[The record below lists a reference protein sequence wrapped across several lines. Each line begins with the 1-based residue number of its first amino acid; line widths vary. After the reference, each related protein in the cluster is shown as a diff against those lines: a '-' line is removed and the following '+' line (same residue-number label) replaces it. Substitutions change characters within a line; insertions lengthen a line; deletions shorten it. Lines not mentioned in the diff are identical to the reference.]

1 MKGEYEMAGA
11 NQWGNLEQ
19 LIDRAE
25 SGGGTVGI
33 SISAS
38 NGLSF
43 GYNEQR
49 MFKAASTVKIPIM
62 IQIFRRIDRGELTLD
77 QEYTV
82 TSGVHTMGSGVLHEM
97 HDGLVVTI
105 QDLLYLMMSISDN
118 TATNILIDMAGMDD
132 VNATM
137 RELGME
143 KSTLG
148 RKMQGKA
155 ASGKQSENWAAPAE
169 YADLVQKLL
178 AGEAASP
185 ESCEK
190 MVAIL
195 EQQQNGRRIGRYIPE
210 EGVRWGSKTGS
221 ITGVTN
227 DVGFV
232 TSSAG
237 TVVVSVYCEDL
248 PDQHVGEQLIGDV
261 AREAVVIAGVAEPL
275 RTS

>member
-1 MKGEYEMAGA
+1 MTDA
-11 NQWGNLEQ
+11 NQWDNLQQ
-19 LIDRAE
+19 LIDQAE
-25 SGGGTVGI
+25 SGGGTVGVAI
-33 SISAS
+33 TGS

-43 GYNEQR
+43 SHNER
-49 MFKAASTVKIPIM
+49 RLFKAASTVKIPIM

-82 TSGVHTMGSGVLHEM
+82 TSDVHTMGSGVLHEM
-97 HDGLVVTI
+97 HDGLVVTL

-118 TATNILIDMAGMDD
+118 TATNILIDMAGMAE

-137 RELGME
+137 RELGMAE
-143 KSTLG
+143 STLG

-155 ASGKQSENWAAPAE
+155 AAGKQSENWAAPAE
-169 YADLVQKLL
+169 YADLVQRLL
-178 AGEAASP
+178 AGEVSSP
-185 ESCEK
+185 ESGEK

-221 ITGVTN
+221 ISGVTN

-232 TSSAG
+232 TSAAG
-237 TVVVSVYCEDL
+237 TVIVSVFCEEL
-248 PDQHVGEQLIGDV
+248 ADQHVGEKFIGDV
-261 AREAVVIAGVAEPL
+261 TREAVAAAGVAEPL
-275 RTS
+275 QTS